1 MTILLFIS
9 GLIFLIIGAEM
20 LVRGA
25 SKAASA
31 LGISPLI
38 VGLTV
43 VAFGT
48 SAPELA
54 VSIGGALTGQA
65 DIALGNVV
73 GSNIFNVL
81 FILGLSAIIV
91 PLTVSHQIIR
101 FDVPMMI
108 TVSFVALLLGFDY
121 AISRFDGFLLVI
133 GLIVYIGVLIV
144 LSHKAH
150 AANKESVQKPQTNEQ
165 PNDPINWPLNIFLVI
180 AGLALLVLGSRWFV
194 SGAVSFAR
202 TLGVSELIVG
212 LTIVAAGTSMPEVVT
227 SIIAAIRG
235 ERDIAVGNVVGSN
248 IFNILGVLGLS
259 SILAPSGITVSS
271 SILAF
276 DLPLMIAA
284 AIACLPIFFT
294 KGGISRWE
302 GALFISYY
310 IAYTLYLIFNATQH
324 NLLPIFNTIMLYF
337 VIPITV
343 VTIIVVIFQEFQ
355 RKNKTG

>member
-1 MTILLFIS
+1 
-9 GLIFLIIGAEM
+9 M

-25 SKAASA
+25 SKAASG

-38 VGLTV
+38 IGLTV

-54 VSIGGALTGQA
+54 VSIGGALSGQA

-101 FDVPMMI
+101 FDVPLMI
-108 TVSFVALLLGFDY
+108 TVSVVVLLISFDY
-121 AISRFDGFLLVI
+121 VISRFDGFLLVI
-133 GLIVYIGVLIV
+133 GLIVYVGALIV
-144 LSHKAH
+144 LSLKAH
-150 AANKESVQKPQTNEQ
+150 AANKESGQKPETNGQ
-165 PNDPINWPLNIFLVI
+165 VSGSINWPLNIFLVI

-248 IFNILGVLGLS
+248 IFNILGVLGIS
-259 SILAPSGITVSS
+259 SILAPSGISVSS
-271 SILAF
+271 SILAL
-276 DLPLMIAA
+276 DIPLMIAV

-294 KGGISRWE
+294 KGIISRWE
-302 GALFISYY
+302 GVLFMSYY
-310 IAYTLYLIFNATQH
+310 IAYTLFLIFNATQH
-324 NLLPIFNTIMLYF
+324 ELLPVFNNVMLYF
-337 VIPITV
+337 AIPITV
-343 VTIIVVIFQEFQ
+343 VTILVIVFQEF
-355 RKNKTG
+355 RERNKQNA